1 VRSLPGAV
9 SPGARCIQRL
19 AFPVPIAGDV
29 RATKTMLQK
38 IMPQKIIMPGGV
50 LRA

>member
-19 AFPVPIAGDV
+19 AFPVPIAGEV
-29 RATKTMLQK
+29 RATEIML
-38 IMPQKIIMPGGV
+38 QKIIMPGGV